1 MENNNIGIDIIPK
14 DQITVLLIIMVDYR
28 KYNVQ
33 WVMTYLMF
41 NIKKS
46 TPKTEETDLMQK
58 TKWIVSSLSMFYI
71 DCKCCN
77 VMWSNN
83 ENTRYLKS

>member
-14 DQITVLLIIMVDYR
+14 DQITVLLIIMVDSR

-33 WVMTYLMF
+33 KVMIYLMF

-46 TPKTEETDLMQK
+46 TPKTEETDLMRK
-58 TKWIVSSLSMFYI
+58 TK
-71 DCKCCN
+71 
-77 VMWSNN
+77 
-83 ENTRYLKS
+83 